1 MRIPA
6 SRTRTADRTV
16 CWSFPPL
23 SDFTREKDHDQADIH
38 LITRRHQSARGDRR
52 ACARIRFAVAADA
65 DLGYLPFQ
73 LGSPV
78 GEEAVATTLAQY
90 EPFEAGFPED
100 GIVLAAGFDF
110 D

>member
-1 MRIPA
+1 MIKLTSISSLRRIKALAAIGALALAFASPA
-6 SRTRTADRTV
+6 GAESA
-16 CWSFPPL
+16 L
-23 SDFTREKDHDQADIH
+23 AAQDFDEPF
-38 LITRRHQSARGDRR
+38 S
-52 ACARIRFAVAADA
+52 VAADG

-78 GEEAVATTLAQY
+78 GEEAAPSTTLAQD

-100 GIVLAAGFDF
+100 GIVLAGGFDF

>member
-1 MRIPA
+1 MIKLTSISSLGSIKALAAIGALALAFASPA
-6 SRTRTADRTV
+6 GAESA
-16 CWSFPPL
+16 PAAQ
-23 SDFTREKDHDQADIH
+23 DFDEP
-38 LITRRHQSARGDRR
+38 
-52 ACARIRFAVAADA
+52 FAVAADA

-90 EPFEAGFPED
+90 EPFEADFPED
-100 GIVLAAGFDF
+100 GIVLAGGFDF